1 MVYVISKDG
10 ATLMP
15 TGRHG
20 AVRRWLRDGKAK
32 VVRRDP
38 FTIQLLWDTPAHV
51 QEISLGVDLGTAHVG
66 LSAVTSRQEVFR
78 GEAKLRTD
86 VSKKLTDR
94 RLFRR
99 SRRSRKT

>member
-10 ATLMP
+10 TPLMP
-15 TGRHG
+15 TERHG

-38 FTIQLLWDTPAHV
+38 FTIQLLWETTDHV
-51 QEISLGVDLGTAHVG
+51 QDVSLGVDLGTAHVG
-66 LSAVTSRQEVFR
+66 LSTVTDKQEVFQ
-78 GEAKLRTD
+78 GEVKLRTD
-86 VSKKLTDR
+86 ISEKLTDR

-99 SRRSRKT
+99 SRRGR